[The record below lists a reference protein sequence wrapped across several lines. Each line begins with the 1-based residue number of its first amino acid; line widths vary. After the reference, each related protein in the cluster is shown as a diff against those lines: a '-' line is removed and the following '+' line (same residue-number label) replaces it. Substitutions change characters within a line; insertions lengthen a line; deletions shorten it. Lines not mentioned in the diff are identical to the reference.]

1 MTGSGSIAGLLDIEA
16 HSRIADSAWD
26 RVWARLIT
34 FGSVSAAFI
43 SILMIFRLIKFILD
57 TMIHG
62 YVLYSLYGWS
72 VHILGALWNSL
83 THLLLHLGRDYE
95 SEKPSESNQPTGP
108 SAPSTTEAP
117 FTCTTQKYQLEC

>member
-1 MTGSGSIAGLLDIEA
+1 MKMA
-16 HSRIADSAWD
+16 
-26 RVWARLIT
+26 
-34 FGSVSAAFI
+34 I

-95 SEKPSESNQPTGP
+95 PEKPSESNQPTGHLLRRP
-108 SAPSTTEAP
+108 PKLHLPVLHKNISWNVNG
-117 FTCTTQKYQLEC
+117 QKIIQKIILV